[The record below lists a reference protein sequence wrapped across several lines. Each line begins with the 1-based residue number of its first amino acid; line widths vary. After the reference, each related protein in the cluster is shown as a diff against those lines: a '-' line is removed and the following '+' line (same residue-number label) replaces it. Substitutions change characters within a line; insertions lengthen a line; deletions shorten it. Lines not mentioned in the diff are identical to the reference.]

1 MKQPAPKLAY
11 PGRRYIGSH
20 STSSELLILSLALI
34 LSHALRLLSVPH
46 CMCRRLQ
53 ARRSEPQSWSTHALL
68 YDDTIAQQSLYS
80 VYVHTAPG
88 FSYAPGNLFAGYEVG
103 DRVQV
108 VWGQHSVVR
117 PLLPSVCTGLVLLSL

>member
-1 MKQPAPKLAY
+1 MKQQAPKLAY

-20 STSSELLILSLALI
+20 STSSECSELLILSLAV
-34 LSHALRLLSVPH
+34 RLLSVPH
-46 CMCRRLQ
+46 RMCRRLQ

-68 YDDTIAQQSLYS
+68 RDDTIAQQSLYS

-117 PLLPSVCTGLVLLSL
+117 PLLPSVCTALVLLSL